1 MLAVELNKAALTE
14 VFNYEIAGIQ
24 ERLPYQNLK
33 FYRYIINFVLTLSLI
48 HIYTWRRYRGASWEQ

>member
-33 FYRYIINFVLTLSLI
+33 FYRYIINFVLTNGI
-48 HIYTWRRYRGASWEQ
+48 FGNI